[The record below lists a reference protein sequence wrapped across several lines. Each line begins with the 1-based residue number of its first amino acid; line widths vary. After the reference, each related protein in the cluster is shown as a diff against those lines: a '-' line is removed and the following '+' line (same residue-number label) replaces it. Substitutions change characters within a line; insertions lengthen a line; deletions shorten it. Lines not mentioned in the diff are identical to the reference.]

1 MYKENEKGCI
11 EPVIKN
17 SSLSELVMQKI
28 QHSILHKE
36 FQAGTLLPS
45 EKDLSERYGVGKSS
59 VREALKML
67 HALGVVNPV
76 QGKGTYLRK
85 TLQHQVL
92 TPLLYELMLMESTAE
107 DLYELRLMFDVA
119 YMRIAAAK
127 ATEEDKALAK
137 ARFLEYKELYA
148 ANLPADIADK
158 AYHKVMLDATRNQF
172 IIKIGQLIM
181 DLCSPYLE
189 KSNDIRNKDALDS
202 HEKLLEIFCSGDVSG
217 LEETVAKSMLA
228 FRDALNS

>member
-107 DLYELRLMFDVA
+107 DLYDELKKQLLIRYNTHWTFNIKHWQL
-119 YMRIAAAK
+119 RI
-127 ATEEDKALAK
+127 
-137 ARFLEYKELYA
+137 
-148 ANLPADIADK
+148 
-158 AYHKVMLDATRNQF
+158 
-172 IIKIGQLIM
+172 
-181 DLCSPYLE
+181 
-189 KSNDIRNKDALDS
+189 
-202 HEKLLEIFCSGDVSG
+202 
-217 LEETVAKSMLA
+217 
-228 FRDALNS
+228 LNVE

>member
-1 MYKENEKGCI
+1 MNRENEQIRI

-17 SSLSELVMQKI
+17 SSLSELVLQKI
-28 QHSILHKE
+28 QQSILHKE
-36 FQAGTLLPS
+36 FKPGELLPS
-45 EKDLSERYGVGKSS
+45 EKELSERYGVGKSS
-59 VREALKML
+59 VRESLKML

-85 TLQHQVL
+85 ALQHQVL
-92 TPLLYELMLMESTAE
+92 APLLYELMLMDSTAE
-107 DLYELRLMFDVA
+107 DLYELRMMFDVA
-119 YMRIAAAK
+119 YMRIAVAK
-127 ATEEDKALAK
+127 ATDEDKALAK
-137 ARFLEYKELYA
+137 ARFIEYRELYE

-158 AYHKVMLDATRNQF
+158 AYHKVMLDATRNKF

-189 KSNDIRNKDALDS
+189 KSNDIHNQEALDS
-202 HEKLLEIFCSGDVSG
+202 HEKLLEIFCSGDISE
-217 LEETVAKSMLA
+217 LEETIAKSMLA